1 MDRNSQHLFEF
12 GPFTLDT
19 AERLLARN
27 GQRIPLTPKV
37 FETLVA
43 LIEHRGRLVEKEKL
57 MKLVWPDSFVEEAN
71 LTNNISTLR
80 RALGEGEGGAIYI
93 ETIPRIG
100 YRFSAPVTE
109 LPHLVTEL
117 VVERHSLT
125 RIETEEHETETPGTT
140 QGKVHTSAAPDVV
153 VQTAS
158 AVSGKRRTAAAIIP
172 VVVVVSVLG
181 VAGLY
186 WMSTQRH
193 PGKRATTLPF
203 ATMDISRLTTSGTV
217 THAAI
222 SPDGR
227 YFAHVVR
234 DSQGN
239 SLWVKHVDVASNV
252 RIAGPALTEYI
263 SVTFAPSLDSIYY
276 ITLDHDKGQSTLY
289 RVPALGG
296 ESQIVA
302 NDIYPIGFSPDGQR
316 IAFIRFRR
324 SESHLVVADANGANQ
339 RDIATRQ
346 KPDAFELEW
355 NAPAWSPDGKTI
367 ACPARLNDRR
377 GHFSAIVG
385 VNAMTGTQ
393 APLTSMRWNYV
404 GQPVWLADGSGL
416 LVTASDR
423 PGAPM
428 AIWHVSLPSG
438 EATRITRDVNN
449 YSDLTITGDMSRL
462 VAVQVQS
469 VSSVWVAPEVDARGA
484 KQVKSETGSLETL
497 AWTRDGRIVYRS
509 NAGGNGA
516 DIWIMNA
523 DGSNA
528 RQLTVGARVGR
539 GFTVTPD
546 GNHVI
551 FSSDSAGQFNVWR
564 VDTDGG
570 SLRQLTSGDGEF
582 YPQCTPDGR
591 WVVYQVNEVID
602 PRLWKVPIDGGQ
614 PVQLMDTRA
623 TKPAVSPDGQMIA
636 YSYLDTD
643 LNPTRWGIGIVS
655 VEGGQRLRRFDFP
668 PTVTYRQLR
677 WLPDGR
683 SIGFINNAGGLSDIW
698 LQPLD
703 GGPPKPLTNLKLEQV
718 LAFDWSPDGR
728 SIAFVR
734 NVATSDVVFI
744 DQKQEQKIDR

>member
-19 AERLLARN
+19 AERRLTRN

-43 LIEHRGRLVEKEKL
+43 LIEHRGRLVEKERL

-80 RALGEGEGGAIYI
+80 RALSEGEGGAIYI

-100 YRFSAPVTE
+100 YRFSAPVRE
-109 LPHLVTEL
+109 LPRMVTEL

-125 RIETEEHETETPGTT
+125 RIETEEHEEVIPS
-140 QGKVHTSAAPDVV
+140 QKVT
-153 VQTAS
+153 TAS
-158 AVSGKRRTAAAIIP
+158 APVEEVVPTSVAASHSQKRTALITAALIVFGAVGVIGFYWII
-172 VVVVVSVLG
+172 S
-181 VAGLY
+181 
-186 WMSTQRH
+186 QRLT
-193 PGKRATTLPF
+193 GNRATTPPF
-203 ATMDISRLTTSGTV
+203 ATMGVSRLTTSGTV

-222 SPDGR
+222 SPDGK
-227 YFAHVVR
+227 YVANIVR

-239 SLWVKHVDVASNV
+239 SLWVKHVGAPSNV

-263 SVTFAPSLDSIYY
+263 SVTFAPNGNSIYY
-276 ITLDHDKGQSTLY
+276 IALDHDKGESTLY

-296 ESQIVA
+296 QSDIVA
-302 NDIYPIGFSPDGQR
+302 NDVYPIGFSPDGQR

-339 RDIATRQ
+339 HNLATRQ

-367 ACPARLNDRR
+367 ACPARLNDKK
-377 GHFSAIVG
+377 GHYGAIVG
-385 VNAMTGTQ
+385 INTADGTQ
-393 APLTSMRWNYV
+393 TALTSMRWNYV
-404 GQPVWLADGSGL
+404 GQPVWLADGGGL
-416 LVTASDR
+416 LLTASDR

-438 EATRITRDVNN
+438 EATRITRDLNN
-449 YSDLTITGDMSRL
+449 YSDLTITDDMSQL

-469 VSSVWVAPEVDARGA
+469 VSNVWVAPQADARGA
-484 KQVKSETGSLETL
+484 KQIKSETGSLESL

-509 NAGGNGA
+509 SAGGNGA

-539 GFTVTPD
+539 GLAVTPD
-546 GNHVI
+546 SNHVI
-551 FSSDSAGQFNVWR
+551 FSSDSAGQFNLWR

-570 SLRQLTSGDGEF
+570 NLRQLTSGDGEF

-614 PVQLMDTRA
+614 PVQLLNTRA
-623 TKPAVSPDGQMIA
+623 TRPAVSPDGQMIA

-643 LNPTRWGIGIVS
+643 LNPSRWGIGLVS

-668 PTVTYRQLR
+668 PTVTYRQVR
-677 WLPDGR
+677 WSPDGR
-683 SIGFINNAGGLSDIW
+683 SIGFINSPSGLWDIW

-703 GGPPKPLTNLKLEQV
+703 GNAPKPLTNFQAEQII
-718 LAFDWSPDGR
+718 AFDWSRDGHWL
-728 SIAFVR
+728 AFVR
-734 NVATSDVVFI
+734 EIETRDVVLI
-744 DQKQEQKIDR
+744 EQQQK